1 MEKVTLTNHSFEKMD
16 IQESKELEIYVEKN
30 AEASLYIATSAK
42 VDLKCSI
49 ALEENAHLK
58 ALFWNECEGLNSE
71 CVIMAKKDAK
81 MELNLGEVNSGE
93 VQSTQKIYLQGEGS
107 ELQLRSALA
116 VSEKKHFEIEC
127 VHEAPY
133 TQSNME
139 NYAVVYEKG
148 NFKMNDTGKI
158 LKDAYGSNSHQ
169 SSRAL
174 VLSED
179 QTCEITPILLIDE
192 NDVQASHATTIG
204 QIDENQLYYL
214 QTRGLTKKQALG
226 LITVGYL
233 MPIASVLDDET
244 LKEELTSKIEK
255 KVGLS

>member
-49 ALEENAHLK
+49 TLEENAHLK

>member
-49 ALEENAHLK
+49 TLEENAHLK

-148 NFKMNDTGKI
+148 NFKMNDTGRI

-244 LKEELTSKIEK
+244 LKEELISKIEK

>member
-49 ALEENAHLK
+49 TLEENAHLK
-58 ALFWNECEGLNSE
+58 ALFWNECESLNSE

-148 NFKMNDTGKI
+148 NFKMNDTGRI

-255 KVGLS
+255 KAGLS

>member
-49 ALEENAHLK
+49 TLEENAHLK

-93 VQSTQKIYLQGEGS
+93 VQNTQKIYLQGEGS

-148 NFKMNDTGKI
+148 NFKMNDTGRI

>member
-49 ALEENAHLK
+49 TLEENAHLK
-58 ALFWNECEGLNSE
+58 ALFWNECESLNSE

-148 NFKMNDTGKI
+148 NLKMNDTGRI

-233 MPIASVLDDET
+233 MPIASVLDDEI

>member
-1 MEKVTLTNHSFEKMD
+1 
-16 IQESKELEIYVEKN
+16 
-30 AEASLYIATSAK
+30 
-42 VDLKCSI
+42 
-49 ALEENAHLK
+49 
-58 ALFWNECEGLNSE
+58 
-71 CVIMAKKDAK
+71 
-81 MELNLGEVNSGE
+81 
-93 VQSTQKIYLQGEGS
+93 
-107 ELQLRSALA
+107 
-116 VSEKKHFEIEC
+116 
-127 VHEAPY
+127 
-133 TQSNME
+133 
-139 NYAVVYEKG
+139 
-148 NFKMNDTGKI
+148 MNDTGRI

>member
-49 ALEENAHLK
+49 TLEENAHLK
-58 ALFWNECEGLNSE
+58 ALLWNECEGLNSE

>member
-49 ALEENAHLK
+49 TLEENAHLK

-148 NFKMNDTGKI
+148 NFKMNDTGRI

-204 QIDENQLYYL
+204 QINENQLYYL

>member
-49 ALEENAHLK
+49 TLEENAHLK
-58 ALFWNECEGLNSE
+58 ALFWNECESLNSE

-148 NFKMNDTGKI
+148 NFKMNDTGRI

-233 MPIASVLDDET
+233 MPIASVLDDEI

>member
-49 ALEENAHLK
+49 TLEENAHLK

-148 NFKMNDTGKI
+148 NFKMNDTGRI

>member
-49 ALEENAHLK
+49 TLEENAHLK
-58 ALFWNECEGLNSE
+58 ALFWNECESLNSE

-148 NFKMNDTGKI
+148 NFKMNDTGRI

-179 QTCEITPILLIDE
+179 QTCEITPILLIYE

>member
-1 MEKVTLTNHSFEKMD
+1 MEKVTLTNHSFEK
-16 IQESKELEIYVEKN
+16 IYAHESKELEIYVEKN
-30 AEASLYIATSAK
+30 AEASLYIATSSRI
-42 VDLKCSI
+42 DLKCTVT
-49 ALEENAHLK
+49 LEENAHLK
-58 ALFWNECEGLNSE
+58 ALFWNECEALNSE
-71 CVIMAKKDAK
+71 CVVIAKKDAK
-81 MELNLGEVNSGE
+81 MELNLGEINSGE
-93 VQSTQKIYLQGEGS
+93 VQSVQKIYLQGEGS
-107 ELQLRSALA
+107 VLQLRSAVA
-116 VSEKKHFEIEC
+116 VSDKKHFEIEC

-133 TQSNME
+133 TESNME

-158 LKDAYGSNSHQ
+158 VKNAYGSNSHQ

-179 QTCEITPILLIDE
+179 QVCEITPILLIDE

-214 QTRGLTKKQALG
+214 QTRGLTKTQALG

-233 MPIASVLDDET
+233 MPIASVLDDEA

>member
-49 ALEENAHLK
+49 TLEENAHLK

-192 NDVQASHATTIG
+192 NDVQASHAS
-204 QIDENQLYYL
+204 
-214 QTRGLTKKQALG
+214 
-226 LITVGYL
+226 
-233 MPIASVLDDET
+233 AS
-244 LKEELTSKIEK
+244 
-255 KVGLS
+255 